1 MRKGIIT
8 GLATL
13 LVVALLSPLTQAYEL
28 EKLVVVGSRF
38 EERSVSDSPVPV
50 DVITEEEIV
59 ATGQTEVGRVI
70 QELIPSFNFS
80 SSTISDGTDALRPAT
95 LRGLGPDQVLVLV
108 NGKRR
113 HKSALIHV
121 NTSVGRGTAGVDM
134 NTIPISAIK
143 RIEVLRE
150 GASAQ
155 YGSDAISG
163 VINIILKD
171 GYDGKIT
178 ATAGQL
184 YEGDGETLVASLNK
198 GFSLGAESVVNVTL
212 EVRDRKSS
220 NRAGLMG
227 DIQYPNAM
235 CQDNIDNSPIGCL
248 SGAWE
253 YNDVNGNGRRDSE
266 EPYTRRAKSP
276 LTLTDSS
283 VNDPER
289 DIDRNAFRVGDADST
304 HVSFAL
310 NMRGPVDFMDGEV
323 YSFFDLSKREN
334 ESGGVYR
341 RANQLDR
348 NPAGS
353 DYPDGFL
360 PLINTS
366 VSDFAFSAGFEG
378 DLTDS
383 VRMDVSYVVGGNNF
397 SFEITDSHNASWVR
411 CHTGEAEQCLSGVD
425 YTGPIPLSAD
435 AGELKLLQH
444 TANLDFTAPFTFGNL
459 AWGGEYR
466 REEYEIVAGERYSY
480 EDYDGPGGRGSPGI
494 QVFPG
499 FKPGNE
505 LSESRDAFSA
515 YADAEFDVGEMLL
528 LSPAVRY
535 ENYSDFG
542 NTFNGKLSARA
553 GLSDSFALR
562 GSAST
567 GFRAPSMQQIYFN
580 NVSTQFNLNEQTGE
594 FDAFEVGTFRNDSAL
609 ARMIGIPELKEETSR
624 NFSAGFV
631 FSPVPA
637 LTITTDFYYILIDDR
652 IILSG
657 RISEGNEAIP
667 QSVRDSVGAQ
677 QGQFF
682 MNAADTS
689 TRGMDVVASY
699 DHSFADASTFKIV
712 FAGTVNETEITDVN
726 LPLGLPEEL
735 FTEQDRSIIEKWQPK
750 DRFSLS
756 GSYSRGFASLLVAV
770 HRYGEYTVVDGGK
783 SQTYGAKYLTDANLS
798 LDMGKVGTFKVGANN
813 LFNVKPDKNEIG
825 QSRGGTI
832 YDHDE
837 SLIVDSQGVF
847 TYSRR
852 SAPFGFNGGYY
863 YVAYEYSF

>member
-1 MRKGIIT
+1 MKKGIIA
-8 GLATL
+8 GLAAL
-13 LVVALLSPLTQAYEL
+13 LFVALLSPLAQAYEL
-28 EKLVVVGSRF
+28 EKLVVLGSRF

-134 NTIPISAIK
+134 NAIPLSAIK
-143 RIEVLRE
+143 RIEVLRD

-163 VINIILKD
+163 VINIVLKD

-178 ATAGQL
+178 ASAGQL
-184 YEGDGETLVASLNK
+184 YEGDGDTLVASLNK
-198 GFSLGAESVVNVTL
+198 GFSLGGESVVNATL
-212 EVRDRKSS
+212 EVRDRGSS
-220 NRAGLMG
+220 NRAGVMG
-227 DIQYPNAM
+227 DIQYPDSECLDADGSTAP
-235 CQDNIDNSPIGCL
+235 CGSL
-248 SGAWE
+248 SGP
-253 YNDVNGNGRRDSE
+253 R
-266 EPYTRRAKSP
+266 
-276 LTLTDSS
+276 TLSDSS

-289 DIDRNAFRVGDADST
+289 AFDRDKFRIGDADST
-304 HVSFAL
+304 HVSFVL
-310 NMRGPVDFMDGEV
+310 NMRAPVGFMDGEI
-323 YSFFDLSKREN
+323 YSFFDLSTREN
-334 ESGGVYR
+334 ESGGFYR
-341 RANQLDR
+341 RANALSQ
-348 NPAGS
+348 NPRGS

-360 PLINTS
+360 PLIKTRIN
-366 VSDFAFSAGFEG
+366 DYAFGAGFEG

-383 VRMDVSYVVGGNNF
+383 VKMDASYVVGVNTF
-397 SFEITDSHNASWVR
+397 SFEITNSHNATWVA
-411 CHTGEAEQCLSGVD
+411 CQSQPDSCIDIPEDYGGSIPSSAE
-425 YTGPIPLSAD
+425 
-435 AGELKLLQH
+435 AGELKLFQH
-444 TANLDFTAPFTFGNL
+444 TVNLDFTTPFTFGNL

-466 REEYEIVAGERYSY
+466 REKYEIEAGDQYSY
-480 EDYDGPGGRGSPGI
+480 ENYLGDNNMGTVPGI

-499 FKPGNE
+499 FRPGNE
-505 LSESRDAFSA
+505 VSEARDAFSA

-542 NTFNGKLSARA
+542 NTFNGKLSVRTQLA
-553 GLSDSFALR
+553 DSFALR

-580 NVSTQFNLNEQTGE
+580 NISTQFNANDEGVIVPSQ
-594 FDAFEVGTFRNDSAL
+594 VRTFRNDSEVAK
-609 ARMIGIPELKEETSR
+609 AIGIPELKEETSR

-631 FSPVPA
+631 FSPTPS
-637 LTITTDFYYILIDDR
+637 LNITTDFYYILIDDR
-652 IILSG
+652 IVLPNRINSSDPDLSQAVKDILA
-657 RISEGNEAIP
+657 EEL
-667 QSVRDSVGAQ
+667 VAQ
-677 QGQFF
+677 AQFF
-682 MNAADTS
+682 MNAADTT
-689 TRGMDVVASY
+689 TRGVDVVASY
-699 DHSFADASTFKIV
+699 DHSFADSSTFKIV
-712 FAGTVNETEITDVN
+712 FAGTVSETEITDAN
-726 LPLGLPEEL
+726 LPEL
-735 FTEQDRSIIEKWQPK
+735 IDEKFFDEQARSIIEEWQPK

-756 GSYSRGFASLLVAV
+756 GTYSRGPASLLVAV

-783 SQTYGAKYLTDANLS
+783 RQTYGAKYLTDANLS
-798 LDMGKVGTFKVGANN
+798 LDLGRIGTFKVGANN
-813 LFNVKPDKNEIG
+813 LFDVKPDKNEIG

-837 SLIVDSQGVF
+837 SLIVDSPGVF

>member
-1 MRKGIIT
+1 MKKGIIT
-8 GLATL
+8 GLTVL
-13 LVVALLSPLTQAYEL
+13 LFVALLSPLTQAFEL
-28 EKLVVVGSRF
+28 EKLVVLGSRF

-80 SSTISDGTDALRPAT
+80 SSSISDGTDALRPAT

-113 HKSALIHV
+113 HKSALVHV

-134 NTIPISAIK
+134 NTIPVSAIK
-143 RIEVLRE
+143 RIEVLRD
-150 GASAQ
+150 GSSAQ

-163 VINIILKD
+163 VINIVLKD

-178 ATAGQL
+178 ASAGQL
-184 YEGDGETLVASLNK
+184 YEGDGETLVASINK
-198 GFSLGAESVVNVTL
+198 GFSLGGESVVNATL
-212 EVRDRKSS
+212 EVRDRGKS
-220 NRAGLMG
+220 NRAGVMG
-227 DIQYPNAM
+227 DIQYPNSECLDENGNTAP
-235 CQDNIDNSPIGCL
+235 CGSL
-248 SGAWE
+248 SGP
-253 YNDVNGNGRRDSE
+253 R
-266 EPYTRRAKSP
+266 
-276 LTLTDSS
+276 TLSNNS

-289 DIDRNAFRVGDADST
+289 SFDRNRFRIGDADST
-304 HVSFAL
+304 HVSFVL
-310 NMRGPVDFMDGEV
+310 NMRAPVDLMDGEI
-323 YSFFDLSKREN
+323 YSFFDLSTREN
-334 ESGGVYR
+334 ESGGFYR
-341 RANQLDR
+341 RANALSQ

-360 PLINTS
+360 PLINTRIN
-366 VSDFAFSAGFEG
+366 DYAFGAGFEG

-383 VRMDVSYVVGGNNF
+383 VKMDASYVVGGNTF
-397 SFEITDSHNASWVR
+397 SFEITDSHNATWIVCQSEPGL
-411 CHTGEAEQCLSGVD
+411 CIGAPEDYSGS
-425 YTGPIPLSAD
+425 IPLSAE
-435 AGELKLLQH
+435 AGELKLFQH
-444 TANLDFTAPFTFGNL
+444 TVNLDFTTPLTFGNL

-466 REEYEIVAGERYSY
+466 REEYEIEAGEQYSY
-480 EDYDGPGGRGSPGI
+480 EDYLGDSNSSLGIVPGI

-499 FKPGNE
+499 FRPDNE
-505 LSESRDAFSA
+505 VSETRDAFSA

-528 LSPAVRY
+528 LSPAIRY

-553 GLSDSFALR
+553 ALFDSFALR

-580 NVSTQFNLNEQTGE
+580 NISTQFNANDEGVFVPSQ
-594 FDAFEVGTFRNDSAL
+594 VRTFRNDSQVAKD
-609 ARMIGIPELKEETSR
+609 IGIPELKEETSR

-631 FSPVPA
+631 FSPTPA

-652 IILSG
+652 IVLPNRIRSSDADLSQEVKDIL
-657 RISEGNEAIP
+657 
-667 QSVRDSVGAQ
+667 AQ
-677 QGQFF
+677 ERVSQAQFF
-682 MNAADTS
+682 MNAADT
-689 TRGMDVVASY
+689 TTKGVDIVASF
-699 DHSFADASTFKIV
+699 DHSFADSSALKIV
-712 FAGTVNETEITDVN
+712 FAGTVNETEVTDTN
-726 LPLGLPEEL
+726 LPELLDEKFFDEQARSMIEE
-735 FTEQDRSIIEKWQPK
+735 WQPK

-756 GSYSRGFASLLVAV
+756 GSYSKGFASLLVAV

-783 SQTYGAKYLTDANLS
+783 RQTYGAKYLTDANLS
-798 LDMGKVGTFKVGANN
+798 LDIGKFGTFKVGANN
-813 LFNVKPDKNEIG
+813 LFDVKPDKNEIG

-832 YDHDE
+832 YDYDG
-837 SLIVDSQGVF
+837 SPIVDSPGVF

>member
-1 MRKGIIT
+1 MRKGIIS

-13 LVVALLSPLTQAYEL
+13 LVAGLLSPLTNAFEL
-28 EKLVVVGSRF
+28 EKLVVLGSRF
-38 EERSVSDSPVPV
+38 EERSISDSPVPV

-70 QELIPSFNFS
+70 QELLPSFNFS

-134 NTIPISAIK
+134 NAIPLSAIK
-143 RIEVLRE
+143 RIEVLRD

-163 VINIILKD
+163 VINIVLKD
-171 GYDGKIT
+171 GYDGKVT
-178 ATAGQL
+178 ASVGGL
-184 YEGDGETLVASLNK
+184 YEGDGGTLTASVNK
-198 GFSLGAESVVNVTL
+198 GFSLGGESVVNATV
-212 EVRDRKSS
+212 EVRGRDRS
-220 NRAGLMG
+220 NRAGVMG
-227 DIQYPNAM
+227 DIQYPNSECLDENGNTAL
-235 CQDNIDNSPIGCL
+235 CGTL
-248 SGAWE
+248 SGP
-253 YNDVNGNGRRDSE
+253 R
-266 EPYTRRAKSP
+266 
-276 LTLTDSS
+276 TLSSSS

-289 DIDRNAFRVGDADST
+289 VFDRSRFRVGDADST
-304 HVSFAL
+304 HVSFVL
-310 NMRGPVDFMDGEV
+310 NMRGPVDFMDGEI
-323 YSFFDLSKREN
+323 YSFFDISSREN
-334 ESGGVYR
+334 ESGGFYR

-360 PLINTS
+360 PLINTRIN
-366 VSDFAFSAGFEG
+366 DYAFGIGFEG
-378 DLTDS
+378 DLTES
-383 VRMDVSYVVGGNNF
+383 ISMDASYVGGGNTF

-411 CHTGEAEQCLSGVD
+411 CHTGEAEQCLPDVD
-425 YTGPIPLSAD
+425 YTGSIPLSTD
-435 AGELKLLQH
+435 AGELKLFQH
-444 TANLDFTAPFTFGNL
+444 TTNLDFTAPFAFGNL

-466 REEYEIVAGERYSY
+466 REEYEIEAGERYSY

-499 FKPGNE
+499 FKPSNE
-505 LSESRDAFSA
+505 LSETRDAFSA
-515 YADAEFDVGEMLL
+515 YADAEFDVGSMLL
-528 LSPAVRY
+528 ISPAVRY

-542 NTFNGKLSARA
+542 NTVNGKLSARA
-553 GLSDSFALR
+553 ALADSFALR

-580 NVSTQFNLNEQTGE
+580 NVSTQFNQNPDTGE
-594 FDAFEVGTFRNDSAL
+594 FEAFEVGTFRNDSDL
-609 ARMIGIPELKEETSR
+609 AKMIGIPELKEETSM

-631 FSPVPA
+631 FNPVPA
-637 LTITTDFYYILIDDR
+637 LTITTDFYYVLIDDR

-657 RISEGNEAIP
+657 RISEGNGAIP

-682 MNAADTS
+682 MNAADTT
-689 TRGMDVVASY
+689 TRGVDVVASY
-699 DHSFADASTFKIV
+699 DHSFSDTSVLKIV

-735 FTEQDRSIIEKWQPK
+735 FTEQDRSIVEEWQPK

-756 GSYSRGFASLLVAV
+756 SSYSRGFATVLLAV
-770 HRYGEYTVVDGGK
+770 HRYGEYTVVDGGNR
-783 SQTYGAKYLTDANLS
+783 QTYGAKYITDANLG
-798 LDMGKVGTFKVGANN
+798 LKMGKFGTFKVGANN
-813 LFNVKPDKNEIG
+813 LFDVKPDKNEIG
-825 QSRGGTI
+825 QSRGGKI
-832 YDHDE
+832 YDHDG
-837 SLIVDSQGVF
+837 SVIVDSPGVF

-863 YVAYEYSF
+863 YLAYEYAF

>member
-1 MRKGIIT
+1 MKKGMVT
-8 GLATL
+8 GLAAL
-13 LVVALLSPLTQAYEL
+13 LVVALFYPLAQAYEL
-28 EKLVVVGSRF
+28 EKLVVLGSRF
-38 EERSVSDSPVPV
+38 QERSVSDSPVPV

-70 QELIPSFNFS
+70 QELVPSFNFS

-134 NTIPISAIK
+134 NAIPVSAIK
-143 RIEVLRE
+143 RIEVLRD
-150 GASAQ
+150 GSSAQ

-163 VINIILKD
+163 VINIVLKD

-178 ATAGQL
+178 AFAGQL

-198 GFSLGAESVVNVTL
+198 GFSLGGESVVNVTL

-227 DIQYPNAM
+227 DIQYRNSM

-248 SGAWE
+248 KSAWE
-253 YNDVNGNGRRDSE
+253 YEDMNGDGKRDAAT
-266 EPYTRRAKSP
+266 EPYTREAKSP
-276 LTLTDSS
+276 RTLTDDS

-289 DIDRNAFRVGDADST
+289 DIDRDVFRVGDAEST
-304 HVSFAL
+304 QVSFVA

-323 YSFFDLSKREN
+323 YSFFDLSVREN
-334 ESGGVYR
+334 EGGGFYRQNSNSG
-341 RANQLDR
+341 

-360 PLINTS
+360 PLINTR
-366 VSDFAFSAGFEG
+366 VSDYAFGAGFEG

-383 VRMDVSYVVGGNNF
+383 VKMDLSYVVGGNTF
-397 SFEITDSHNASWVR
+397 AFEINDSQNASWVACR
-411 CHTGEAEQCLSGVD
+411 EKENKSGCIEGVD
-425 YTGPIPLSAD
+425 YTGNAQTSAD
-435 AGELKLLQH
+435 AGELKLFQH
-444 TANLDFTAPFTFGNL
+444 TVNLDFTSPFTFGNL

-466 REEYEIVAGERYSY
+466 KEKYEIAAGEKYSY
-480 EDYDGPGGRGSPGI
+480 EDYDMPGGSSGGI

-499 FKPGNE
+499 FKPSNE
-505 LSESRDAFSA
+505 VSETRDAFSA

-553 GLSDSFALR
+553 QLADSLALR

-580 NVSTQFNLNEQTGE
+580 NTSTQLNQGVLRT
-594 FDAFEVGTFRNDSAL
+594 VGTYRNDSDL
-609 ARMIGIPELKEETSR
+609 AKVIGIPELKEETSR

-631 FSPVPA
+631 FNPIPA
-637 LTITTDFYYILIDDR
+637 LTLTTDFYYITIDDR
-652 IILSG
+652 VILSG
-657 RISEGNEAIP
+657 RIEDEEGIPDVVREAL
-667 QSVRDSVGAQ
+667 RADKA

-682 MNAADTS
+682 MNAADT
-689 TRGMDVVASY
+689 TTKGVDIVASL
-699 DHSFADASTFKIV
+699 DHSFADTSTLRLV
-712 FAGTVNETEITDVN
+712 LAGTVNETEITDVN
-726 LPLGLPEEL
+726 LPSGLPESL
-735 FTEQDRSIIEKWQPK
+735 FTNQDRSIVEEWQPK

-756 GSYSRGFASLLVAV
+756 GTYSRGPASLLVAI
-770 HRYGEYTVVDGGK
+770 HRYGEYTVTESNGDR
-783 SQTYGAKYLTDANLS
+783 QTFGSKYLTDANLS
-798 LDMGKVGTFKVGANN
+798 LDLGKVGMLKIGANN
-813 LFNVKPDKNEIG
+813 LFDVKPDKNKIG
-825 QSRGGTI
+825 QARGGTI
-832 YDHDE
+832 YDQDG
-837 SLIVDSQGVF
+837 SLIVDSPGVF

>member
-8 GLATL
+8 GLA
-13 LVVALLSPLTQAYEL
+13 ALLFMVLFYPLTQAFEL
-28 EKLVVVGSRF
+28 EKLVVLGSRF

-134 NTIPISAIK
+134 NTIPVSSIK
-143 RIEVLRE
+143 RIEVLRD

-163 VINIILKD
+163 VVNIVLKD

-178 ATAGQL
+178 ASAGQL

-198 GFSLGAESVVNVTL
+198 GFSLGGESVVNVTL

-227 DIQYPNAM
+227 DIQYRNSM
-235 CQDNIDNSPIGCL
+235 CQDNIDDSPIGCL
-248 SGAWE
+248 SDG
-253 YNDVNGNGRRDSE
+253 
-266 EPYTRRAKSP
+266 AKSP
-276 LTLTDSS
+276 LTLTDDS

-289 DIDRNAFRVGDADST
+289 DIDRGVFRVGDADST
-304 HVSFAL
+304 HVSFVA

-323 YSFFDLSKREN
+323 YSFFDLSVRDN
-334 ESGGVYR
+334 QGGGFYR
-341 RANQLDR
+341 QNRNGG

-353 DYPDGFL
+353 DFPDGFL
-360 PLINTS
+360 PLINTQ
-366 VSDFAFSAGFEG
+366 VNDYAFGAGFEG

-383 VRMDVSYVVGGNNF
+383 VKMDASYVVGGNTF
-397 SFEITDSHNASWVR
+397 AFEITDSQNASWVACR
-411 CHTGEAEQCLSGVD
+411 EKEDKSGCIEGVD
-425 YTGPIPLSAD
+425 YTGNAQTSAD
-435 AGELKLLQH
+435 AGELKLFQH
-444 TANLDFTAPFTFGNL
+444 TVNLDFTSPFTFGNF

-466 REEYEIVAGERYSY
+466 REEYEIAAGERYSY
-480 EDYDGPGGRGSPGI
+480 EDYDMPGGSPGGI

-499 FKPGNE
+499 FKPSNE
-505 LSESRDAFSA
+505 VSETRDAFSA

-553 GLSDSFALR
+553 QLADSLALR

-580 NVSTQFNLNEQTGE
+580 NTSTQFNQGVLRT
-594 FDAFEVGTFRNDSAL
+594 VGTYRNDSDL
-609 ARMIGIPELKEETSR
+609 AKAIGIPELKEETSR

-631 FSPVPA
+631 FNPIPA
-637 LTITTDFYYILIDDR
+637 LTLTTDFYYITIDDR
-652 IILSG
+652 VILSG
-657 RISEGNEAIP
+657 RIEDKEGIP
-667 QSVRDSVGAQ
+667 EVVRMALRANDA

-682 MNAADTS
+682 MNAADT
-689 TRGMDVVASY
+689 TTKGVDIVASL
-699 DHSFADASTFKIV
+699 DHSFADSSTLRLV
-712 FAGTVNETEITDVN
+712 LAGTVNETEITDVN
-726 LPLGLPEEL
+726 LPSDLPASL
-735 FTEQDRSIIEKWQPK
+735 FTDQDRSIVEEWQPK

-756 GSYSRGFASLLVAV
+756 GFYSKGFASLLVAV
-770 HRYGEYTVVDGGK
+770 HRYGEYTVLDDGER
-783 SQTYGAKYLTDANLS
+783 QTYGAKYLTDASLS
-798 LDMGKVGTFKVGANN
+798 LDLGKVGTFKIGANN
-813 LFNVKPDKNEIG
+813 LFDVKPDKNKIG
-825 QSRGGTI
+825 QGRGGTI
-832 YDHDE
+832 YDHDD
-837 SLIVDSQGVF
+837 SLIVASPGVF

-852 SAPFGFNGGYY
+852 SVPFGFNGGYY
-863 YVAYEYSF
+863 YLAYEYSF

>member
-1 MRKGIIT
+1 MKKGIIA

-13 LVVALLSPLTQAYEL
+13 LVAGLLSPLTHAFEL
-28 EKLVVVGSRF
+28 EKLVVLGSRF

-50 DVITEEEIV
+50 DVITEEEIL
-59 ATGQTEVGRVI
+59 ATGQTEVGRII

-113 HKSALIHV
+113 HKSALVHV

-134 NTIPISAIK
+134 NTIPVSAIK
-143 RIEVLRE
+143 RIEVLRD

-163 VINIILKD
+163 VINIVLKD

-184 YEGDGETLVASLNK
+184 YEGDGETIVASINK
-198 GFSLGAESVVNVTL
+198 GFSVGGESVVNATL
-212 EVRDRKSS
+212 EVRDRSRS
-220 NRAGLMG
+220 NRAGVMG
-227 DIQYPNAM
+227 DIQYPGSECLDENGNAAS
-235 CQDNIDNSPIGCL
+235 CGSL
-248 SGAWE
+248 SGP
-253 YNDVNGNGRRDSE
+253 RTLSDSN
-266 EPYTRRAKSP
+266 
-276 LTLTDSS
+276 

-289 DIDRNAFRVGDADST
+289 VFDRDRFRVGDADST
-304 HVSFAL
+304 HVSFVL

-323 YSFFDLSKREN
+323 YGFFDLSRREN
-334 ESGGVYR
+334 ESGGFYR
-341 RANQLDR
+341 RANALSQ
-348 NPAGS
+348 NPVGS

-366 VSDFAFSAGFEG
+366 ISDFGVGVGFEG

-383 VRMDVSYVVGGNNF
+383 VKMDASYVAGGNSF
-397 SFEITDSHNASWVR
+397 SFEITDSHNATWIVCQADPSL
-411 CHTGEAEQCLSGVD
+411 CIGTPDD
-425 YTGPIPLSAD
+425 YGGSIPSSAD
-435 AGELKLLQH
+435 AGELKLFQH
-444 TANLDFTAPFTFGNL
+444 TVNLDFTTPFTFGNL

-466 REEYEIVAGERYSY
+466 REEYEIAAGDPYSY
-480 EDYDGPGGRGSPGI
+480 ENYLGDNNMGTVPGI

-499 FKPGNE
+499 FRPDNE
-505 LSESRDAFSA
+505 VSETRDAFSA

-553 GLSDSFALR
+553 ALSDSFALR

-580 NVSTQFNLNEQTGE
+580 NISTQFNANDEGVFVPSQ
-594 FDAFEVGTFRNDSAL
+594 VRTFRNDSQVAKD
-609 ARMIGIPELKEETSR
+609 IGIPELKEETSR

-631 FSPVPA
+631 FSPIPA

-652 IILSG
+652 IVLPN
-657 RISEGNEAIP
+657 RISASDADLSQAVKDIFAQER
-667 QSVRDSVGAQ
+667 VR

-682 MNAADTS
+682 MNAADT
-689 TRGMDVVASY
+689 TTKGVDIVASF
-699 DHSFADASTFKIV
+699 DHSFADSSTLKVV
-712 FAGTVNETEITDVN
+712 FAGTVNETEVTDTN
-726 LPLGLPEEL
+726 LPELLDEKFFDEQARSMIEE
-735 FTEQDRSIIEKWQPK
+735 WQPK

-756 GSYSRGFASLLVAV
+756 GSYTKGFASLLVAV
-770 HRYGEYTVVDGGK
+770 HRYGEYTVVDGGR
-783 SQTYGAKYLTDANLS
+783 SQTYGAKYITDANLS
-798 LDMGKVGTFKVGANN
+798 LEMGKIGTVKVGANN
-813 LFNVKPDKNEIG
+813 LFDVKPDKNEIG

-832 YDHDE
+832 YDHDG
-837 SLIVDSQGVF
+837 SLIVDSPGVF

>member
-1 MRKGIIT
+1 MKKGIIT
-8 GLATL
+8 GLTVL
-13 LVVALLSPLTQAYEL
+13 LFAVLLSPLAQAFEL
-28 EKLVVVGSRF
+28 EKLVVLGSRF

-134 NTIPISAIK
+134 NTIPVSAIK
-143 RIEVLRE
+143 RIEVLRD

-163 VINIILKD
+163 VVNIVLKD

-178 ATAGQL
+178 ASAGQL
-184 YEGDGETLVASLNK
+184 YEGDGETLVASINK
-198 GFSLGAESVVNVTL
+198 GFSLGGESVVNVTL
-212 EVRDRKSS
+212 QVRDRKSS

-227 DIQYPNAM
+227 DIQYRNSM

-248 SGAWE
+248 SDG
-253 YNDVNGNGRRDSE
+253 
-266 EPYTRRAKSP
+266 AKSP
-276 LTLTDSS
+276 LTLTDDS

-289 DIDRNAFRVGDADST
+289 DIDRSVFRVGDADST
-304 HVSFAL
+304 HVSFVA

-323 YSFFDLSKREN
+323 YSFFDLSVREN
-334 ESGGVYR
+334 QGGGFYR
-341 RANQLDR
+341 QNRNGG

-353 DYPDGFL
+353 DFPDGFL
-360 PLINTS
+360 PLINTQ
-366 VSDFAFSAGFEG
+366 VNDYAFGAGFEG

-383 VRMDVSYVVGGNNF
+383 VKMDASYVVGGNTF
-397 SFEITDSHNASWVR
+397 AFEITNSQNASWVACR
-411 CHTGEAEQCLSGVD
+411 EKEDKSGCIEGVD
-425 YTGPIPLSAD
+425 YTGNAQTSAE
-435 AGELKLLQH
+435 AGELKLFQH
-444 TANLDFTAPFTFGNL
+444 TVNLDFTTPFTFGNL

-466 REEYEIVAGERYSY
+466 REEYEIEAGEIYSY
-480 EDYDGPGGRGSPGI
+480 EDYDMPGGSPGGI

-499 FKPGNE
+499 FKPSNE
-505 LSESRDAFSA
+505 VSETRDAFSA
-515 YADAEFDVGEMLL
+515 YADAEFDVGEILL

-553 GLSDSFALR
+553 ALADSFALR

-580 NVSTQFNLNEQTGE
+580 NTSTQFNQGVLRT
-594 FDAFEVGTFRNDSAL
+594 VGTYRNDSAL
-609 ARMIGIPELKEETSR
+609 AKAIGVPELKEETSR

-631 FSPVPA
+631 FNPIPA
-637 LTITTDFYYILIDDR
+637 FTLTTDFYYITIDDR
-652 IILSG
+652 VILSG
-657 RISEGNEAIP
+657 RIEDEEGIPDIIREAL
-667 QSVRDSVGAQ
+667 RANDA

-682 MNAADTS
+682 MNAADT
-689 TRGMDVVASY
+689 TTKGVDIVASF
-699 DHSFADASTFKIV
+699 DHSFADSSTLRLV
-712 FAGTVNETEITDVN
+712 LAGTVNETEITDVN
-726 LPLGLPEEL
+726 LPSDLPASL
-735 FTEQDRSIIEKWQPK
+735 FTEQDRSIVEEWQPK

-756 GSYSRGFASLLVAV
+756 GSYSKGFASLLVAV
-770 HRYGEYTVVDGGK
+770 HRYGEYTVLDDGER
-783 SQTYGAKYLTDANLS
+783 QTYGAKYLTDASVS
-798 LDMGKVGTFKVGANN
+798 LDIGKLGTVIIGANN
-813 LFNVKPDKNEIG
+813 LFDVKPDKNKIG
-825 QSRGGTI
+825 QGRGGTI
-832 YDHDE
+832 YDHDG
-837 SLIVDSQGVF
+837 SLVVDSPGVF

-863 YVAYEYSF
+863 YLAYEYSF

>member
-1 MRKGIIT
+1 MKKGIIT
-8 GLATL
+8 GLTVL
-13 LVVALLSPLTQAYEL
+13 LFAALLSPLAQAFEL
-28 EKLVVVGSRF
+28 EKLVVLGSRF

-50 DVITEEEIV
+50 DVITEEEIA

-134 NTIPISAIK
+134 NTIPVSAIK
-143 RIEVLRE
+143 RIEVLRD

-163 VINIILKD
+163 VVNIVLKD

-178 ATAGQL
+178 ASAGQL

-198 GFSLGAESVVNVTL
+198 GFSLGGESVVNVTL

-227 DIQYPNAM
+227 DIQYRNSM
-235 CQDNIDNSPIGCL
+235 CQDNIDSSPTGCL
-248 SGAWE
+248 SDG
-253 YNDVNGNGRRDSE
+253 
-266 EPYTRRAKSP
+266 AKSP
-276 LTLTDSS
+276 LTLTDDS

-289 DIDRNAFRVGDADST
+289 DIDRGVFRVGDADST
-304 HVSFAL
+304 HVSFVA
-310 NMRGPVDFMDGEV
+310 NMIGPVDFMDGEI
-323 YSFFDLSKREN
+323 YSFFDLSVRDN
-334 ESGGVYR
+334 QGGGFYR
-341 RANQLDR
+341 QNRNGG

-353 DYPDGFL
+353 DFPDGFL
-360 PLINTS
+360 PLINTQ
-366 VSDFAFSAGFEG
+366 VNDYAFGAGFEG

-383 VRMDVSYVVGGNNF
+383 VKMDASYVVGGNTF
-397 SFEITDSHNASWVR
+397 AFEITNSQNASWVACR
-411 CHTGEAEQCLSGVD
+411 EKEDKSGCIEGVD
-425 YTGPIPLSAD
+425 YTGDAQTSAD
-435 AGELKLLQH
+435 AGELKLFQH
-444 TANLDFTAPFTFGNL
+444 TVNLDFTSPFTFGNL

-466 REEYEIVAGERYSY
+466 REEYEIAAGERYSY
-480 EDYDGPGGRGSPGI
+480 EDYDMPGGSPGGI

-499 FKPGNE
+499 FKPSNE
-505 LSESRDAFSA
+505 VSETRDAFSA

-553 GLSDSFALR
+553 ALSDSFALR

-580 NVSTQFNLNEQTGE
+580 NTSTQFNQGVLRT
-594 FDAFEVGTFRNDSAL
+594 VGTYRNDSDL
-609 ARMIGIPELKEETSR
+609 AKAIGVPELKEETSR

-631 FSPVPA
+631 FNPIPA
-637 LTITTDFYYILIDDR
+637 LTLTTDFYYITIDDR
-652 IILSG
+652 VILSG
-657 RISEGNEAIP
+657 RIEDEEGIP
-667 QSVRDSVGAQ
+667 DVIRQTLRANDA

-682 MNAADTS
+682 MNAADT
-689 TRGMDVVASY
+689 TTKGVDIVASL
-699 DHSFADASTFKIV
+699 DHSFADSSTLRLV
-712 FAGTVNETEITDVN
+712 LAGTVNETEITDVN
-726 LPLGLPEEL
+726 LPSDLPASL
-735 FTEQDRSIIEKWQPK
+735 FTDQDRSIVEEWQPK

-756 GSYSRGFASLLVAV
+756 STYSRGPASILVAV

-783 SQTYGAKYLTDANLS
+783 RQTYGAKYLTDASLS
-798 LDMGKVGTFKVGANN
+798 LDIGKLGTFIIGANN
-813 LFNVKPDKNEIG
+813 LFDVKPDKNKIG
-825 QSRGGTI
+825 QGRGGTI
-832 YDHDE
+832 YDHDG
-837 SLIVDSQGVF
+837 SLVVDSPGVF

-863 YVAYEYSF
+863 YLAYEYSF

>member
-8 GLATL
+8 GLTTL

-28 EKLVVVGSRF
+28 EKLVVIGSRF
-38 EERSVSDSPVPV
+38 QERSVSDSPVPV

-134 NTIPISAIK
+134 NTIPVSAIK
-143 RIEVLRE
+143 RIEVLRD

-163 VINIILKD
+163 VVNIVLKD

-178 ATAGQL
+178 ASAGQL
-184 YEGDGETLVASLNK
+184 YEGDGETLVASINK
-198 GFSLGAESVVNVTL
+198 GFSLGGESVVNVTL
-212 EVRDRKSS
+212 EVRDRQSS

-227 DIQYPNAM
+227 DIQYR
-235 CQDNIDNSPIGCL
+235 NSECL
-248 SGAWE
+248 DE
-253 YNDVNGNGRRDSE
+253 NGNTALCVDLGGPR
-266 EPYTRRAKSP
+266 
-276 LTLTDSS
+276 TLSNS
-283 VNDPER
+283 NVNDPER
-289 DIDRNAFRVGDADST
+289 DIDRDVFRVGDADST
-304 HVSFAL
+304 HVSFVA

-323 YSFFDLSKREN
+323 YSFFDLSVREN
-334 ESGGVYR
+334 QGGGFYR
-341 RANQLDR
+341 QNRNGG

-353 DYPDGFL
+353 DFPDGFL
-360 PLINTS
+360 PLINTR
-366 VSDFAFSAGFEG
+366 VNDYAFGAGFEG

-383 VRMDVSYVVGGNNF
+383 VKMDASYVVGGNTF
-397 SFEITDSHNASWVR
+397 AFEITNSQNASWVACR
-411 CHTGEAEQCLSGVD
+411 EKADKSGCIEGVD
-425 YTGPIPLSAD
+425 YTGNAQTSAE
-435 AGELKLLQH
+435 AGELKLFQH
-444 TANLDFTAPFTFGNL
+444 TVNLDFTSPFTFGNL

-466 REEYEIVAGERYSY
+466 REEYEIAAGERYSY
-480 EDYDGPGGRGSPGI
+480 EDYDMPGGSPGGI

-499 FKPGNE
+499 FKPSNE
-505 LSESRDAFSA
+505 VSETRDAFSA

-553 GLSDSFALR
+553 RLADSFALR

-580 NVSTQFNLNEQTGE
+580 NTSTQFNQGVLRT
-594 FDAFEVGTFRNDSAL
+594 VGTYRNDSDL
-609 ARMIGIPELKEETSR
+609 AKAIGVPELKEETSR

-631 FSPVPA
+631 FNPIPA
-637 LTITTDFYYILIDDR
+637 LTLTTDFYYITIDDR
-652 IILSG
+652 VILSG
-657 RISEGNEAIP
+657 RIEDEEGIPNVIREAL
-667 QSVRDSVGAQ
+667 RANDA

-682 MNAADTS
+682 MNAADT
-689 TRGMDVVASY
+689 TTKGVDIVASL
-699 DHSFADASTFKIV
+699 DHSFADSSTLRLV
-712 FAGTVNETEITDVN
+712 LAGTVNETEITDVN
-726 LPLGLPEEL
+726 LPSDLPASL
-735 FTEQDRSIIEKWQPK
+735 FTEQDRSIVEEWQPK

-756 GSYSRGFASLLVAV
+756 GTYSRGPASILVAV
-770 HRYGEYTVVDGGK
+770 HRYGEYTVLDDGER
-783 SQTYGAKYLTDANLS
+783 QTYGAKYLTDASLS
-798 LDMGKVGTFKVGANN
+798 LDVGKLGTFIIGANN
-813 LFNVKPDKNEIG
+813 LFDVKPDKNKIG
-825 QSRGGTI
+825 QGRGGTI
-832 YDHDE
+832 YDHDG
-837 SLIVDSQGVF
+837 SLIVDSPGVF

>member
-1 MRKGIIT
+1 MRKGIIA

-13 LVVALLSPLTQAYEL
+13 LVAGLLSPLTNAFEL
-28 EKLVVVGSRF
+28 EKLVVLGSRF

-59 ATGQTEVGRVI
+59 ATGQTEVGRII

-134 NTIPISAIK
+134 NAIPVSAIK
-143 RIEVLRE
+143 RIEVLRD

-163 VINIILKD
+163 VINIVLKD

-184 YEGDGETLVASLNK
+184 YEGDGETLVASINK
-198 GFSLGAESVVNVTL
+198 GFSLGGESVVNVTL

-220 NRAGLMG
+220 NRAGVMG
-227 DIQYPNAM
+227 DIHYPNTET
-235 CQDNIDNSPIGCL
+235 IP
-248 SGAWE
+248 
-253 YNDVNGNGRRDSE
+253 
-266 EPYTRRAKSP
+266 
-276 LTLTDSS
+276 DSS
-283 VNDPER
+283 VCAEKSNCNQLAAPSDTNDNQKELDLDR
-289 DIDRNAFRVGDADST
+289 DGFRVGDADST
-304 HVSFAL
+304 HVSFVT
-310 NMRGPVDFMDGEV
+310 NMRGPVDFMNGEI
-323 YSFFDLSKREN
+323 YSFFDLSIRDN
-334 ESGGVYR
+334 ESGGFYR

-360 PLINTS
+360 PLIKTRIN
-366 VSDFAFSAGFEG
+366 DYAFGAGFEA

-383 VRMDVSYVVGGNNF
+383 VEMDLSYVVGGNTFTFDINN
-397 SFEITDSHNASWVR
+397 SHNASWVR
-411 CHTGEAEQCLSGVD
+411 CHTGEAANCPEGDYSGE
-425 YTGPIPLSAD
+425 IPSSAE
-435 AGELKLLQH
+435 AGELKLFQH
-444 TANLDFTAPFTFGNL
+444 TVNLDFTSPFSFGNF

-466 REEYEIVAGERYSY
+466 REQYEIVAGEAYSY
-480 EDYDGPGGRGSPGI
+480 LDYDGPSGNGSGGI

-499 FKPGNE
+499 FKPSNE
-505 LSESRDAFSA
+505 LSETRDAIGA
-515 YADAEFDVGEMLL
+515 YAETEFDLGDMLL

-553 GLSDSFALR
+553 ALSDSFALR

-580 NVSTQFNLNEQTGE
+580 NVSTQFNRNETTGE

-609 ARMIGIPELKEETSR
+609 AKTIGVPELEEETSR

-631 FSPVPA
+631 FNPLPA
-637 LTITTDFYYILIDDR
+637 LTVTTDFYHITIDDR

-657 RISEGNEAIP
+657 RINKDNAP
-667 QSVRDSVGAQ
+667 ASVLESIGAQ

-682 MNAADTS
+682 MNAADTT
-689 TRGMDVVASY
+689 TRGVDIVASL
-699 DHSFADASTFKIV
+699 DHSFADSSTLNLV

-726 LPLGLPEEL
+726 LPADLPESL
-735 FTEQDRSIIEKWQPK
+735 FTEQDRSIVEEWQPK

-756 GSYSRGFASLLVAV
+756 GRYSRGPASLLVAV
-770 HRYGEYTVVDGGK
+770 HRYGEYTVVDGGN
-783 SQTYGAKYLTDANLS
+783 SQTYGAKYLTDASLS
-798 LDMGKVGTFKVGANN
+798 VDVGKVGTFKIGANN
-813 LFNVKPDKNEIG
+813 LFDVKPDKNEIG

-832 YDHDE
+832 YDHE
-837 SLIVDSQGVF
+837 GNLIVDSPGVF

-863 YVAYEYSF
+863 YVAYEYAF

>member
-1 MRKGIIT
+1 MEGFMKKGTIA
-8 GLATL
+8 GFSVL
-13 LVVALLSPLTQAYEL
+13 LMAALLSPLTYAFEL
-28 EKLVVVGSRF
+28 EKLVVLGSRF
-38 EERSVSDSPVPV
+38 QERSVSDSPVPV

-70 QELIPSFNFS
+70 QELVPSFNFS

-134 NTIPISAIK
+134 NAIPVSAIK
-143 RIEVLRE
+143 RIEVLRD
-150 GASAQ
+150 GSSAQ

-171 GYDGKIT
+171 GYDGKVT
-178 ATAGQL
+178 ATVGQL
-184 YEGDGETLVASLNK
+184 YEGDGETIVASINK
-198 GFSLGAESVVNVTL
+198 GFSLGGESVVNATL
-212 EVRDRKSS
+212 EVRDRSKS
-220 NRAGLMG
+220 NRAGVMG
-227 DIQYPNAM
+227 DIQYPGSECLDGDGNVAP
-235 CQDNIDNSPIGCL
+235 CGSL
-248 SGAWE
+248 SGP
-253 YNDVNGNGRRDSE
+253 RRLS
-266 EPYTRRAKSP
+266 A
-276 LTLTDSS
+276 SS

-289 DIDRNAFRVGDADST
+289 TFDRDRFRVGDADST
-304 HVSFAL
+304 HLSFVL
-310 NMRGPVDFMDGEV
+310 NMKAPVDVLGGEI
-323 YSFFDLSKREN
+323 YSFFDISTREN
-334 ESGGVYR
+334 ESGGFYR

-360 PLINTS
+360 PLIKTRIN
-366 VSDFAFSAGFEG
+366 DYAFGAGFEG
-378 DLTDS
+378 DLTEKIK
-383 VRMDVSYVVGGNNF
+383 MDLSYVVGGNTF
-397 SFEITDSHNASWVR
+397 AFDITDSHNASWVR
-411 CHTGEAEQCLSGVD
+411 CHTGEADMCLGDVD
-425 YTGPIPLSAD
+425 YGGSIPLSAD
-435 AGELKLLQH
+435 AGELKLSQH
-444 TANLDFTAPFTFGNL
+444 TVNLDFTSPFDSVNL

-466 REEYEIVAGERYSY
+466 REKYSIVAGEMYSY
-480 EDYDGPGGRGSPGI
+480 ADYDGPEGRGSPGI

-499 FKPGNE
+499 FKPSNE
-505 LSESRDAFSA
+505 VTETRDAFSA
-515 YADAEFDVGEMLL
+515 YADAEFDLGEMLL

-553 GLSDSFALR
+553 QLAESVALR

-580 NVSTQFNLNEQTGE
+580 NVSTQFNLNAATGE
-594 FDAFEVGTFRNDSAL
+594 FEAFEVGTFRNDGELASA
-609 ARMIGIPELKEETSR
+609 IGIPELKEETSR

-631 FSPVPA
+631 FNPTSA

-657 RISEGNEAIP
+657 RISEGNESIP
-667 QSVRDSVGAQ
+667 QSIRDSIGAD

-682 MNAADTS
+682 MNAADT
-689 TRGMDVVASY
+689 TTKGVDVVASY
-699 DHSFADASTFKIV
+699 DHSFADSSTLKLV
-712 FAGTVNETEITDVN
+712 FAGTVNETKITDVN
-726 LPLGLPEEL
+726 LPVGLPESL
-735 FTEQDRSIIEKWQPK
+735 FTEQDRSIVEEWQPK

-756 GSYSRGFASLLVAV
+756 GTYSRGLASLLIAV
-770 HRYGEYTVVDGGK
+770 HRYGEYTVVDGGQE
-783 SQTYGAKYLTDANLS
+783 QTFSAKYLTDASLS
-798 LDMGKVGTFKVGANN
+798 LRLGKVGTLKVGANN
-813 LFNVKPDKNEIG
+813 LFDVKPDKNMIG

-832 YDHDE
+832 YDHDG
-837 SLIVDSQGVF
+837 SLIVDSPGVF

-863 YVAYEYSF
+863 YLAYEYSF

>member
-1 MRKGIIT
+1 MKKGIIA

-13 LVVALLSPLTQAYEL
+13 LVAGLLSPLTNAFEL
-28 EKLVVVGSRF
+28 EKLVVLGSRF

-59 ATGQTEVGRVI
+59 ATGQTEVGRII

-134 NTIPISAIK
+134 NTIPVSAIK
-143 RIEVLRE
+143 RIEVLRD

-184 YEGDGETLVASLNK
+184 YEGDGETLVASINK
-198 GFSLGAESVVNVTL
+198 GFSLGGESVVNVTL

-227 DIQYPNAM
+227 DIQYRNSM
-235 CQDNIDNSPIGCL
+235 CEST
-248 SGAWE
+248 
-253 YNDVNGNGRRDSE
+253 NGSVACTSDEAN
-266 EPYTRRAKSP
+266 KP
-276 LTLTDSS
+276 LTLTDDP

-289 DIDRNAFRVGDADST
+289 NIARDVFRVGDADST
-304 HVSFAL
+304 HVSFVT

-323 YSFFDLSKREN
+323 YSFFDLSIRDN
-334 ESGGVYR
+334 QSGGFYR
-341 RANQLDR
+341 QNRNGG

-360 PLINTS
+360 PLINTRIN
-366 VSDFAFSAGFEG
+366 DYAFGAGFEG
-378 DLTDS
+378 ELTDN
-383 VRMDVSYVVGGNNF
+383 VNMDLSYVVGGNTF
-397 SFEITDSHNASWVR
+397 AFEITDSQNASWVACR
-411 CHTGEAEQCLSGVD
+411 EAEGVGCVDEEGVD
-425 YTGPIPLSAD
+425 YEGNAQTSAD
-435 AGELKLLQH
+435 AGELKLFQH
-444 TANLDFTAPFTFGNL
+444 TVNLDFTSPLSFGSF

-466 REEYEIVAGERYSY
+466 REKYQIVAGETYSW
-480 EDYDGPGGRGSPGI
+480 EDYDMPGGSPGGI

-499 FKPGNE
+499 FKPSNE
-505 LSESRDAFSA
+505 VSETRDAISA
-515 YADAEFDVGEMLL
+515 YAETELDLGEMLL

-542 NTFNGKLSARA
+542 NTVNGKLSARA
-553 GLSDSFALR
+553 KLAEAFSLR

-580 NVSTQFNLNEQTGE
+580 NTSTQLNEGVLRT
-594 FDAFEVGTFRNDSAL
+594 VGTYRNDSDL
-609 ARMIGIPELKEETSR
+609 AKAIGVPELKEETSR

-631 FSPVPA
+631 FNPLPS
-637 LTITTDFYYILIDDR
+637 LTITTDFYHITIDDR
-652 IILSG
+652 VILSG
-657 RISEGNEAIP
+657 RIEDEEGIPGVIREAL
-667 QSVRDSVGAQ
+667 RANDA

-682 MNAADTS
+682 MNAADT
-689 TRGMDVVASY
+689 TTKGVDIVASL
-699 DHSFADASTFKIV
+699 DHSFADSSALRLV
-712 FAGTVNETEITDVN
+712 LAGTINETEITDIN
-726 LPLGLPEEL
+726 LPAGLPESL
-735 FTEQDRSIIEKWQPK
+735 FTDQDRSIVEEWQPK

-756 GSYSRGFASLLVAV
+756 GTYSRGPASLLLAV
-770 HRYGEYTVVDGGK
+770 HRYGEYTVTEASQVT
-783 SQTYGAKYLTDANLS
+783 QTYGAKYLTDASLS
-798 LDMGKVGTFKVGANN
+798 VDVGKIGTFKIGANN
-813 LFNVKPDKNEIG
+813 LFDVKPDKNNIG
-825 QSRGGTI
+825 QARGGTI
-832 YDHDE
+832 LDHDG
-837 SLIVDSQGVF
+837 STIVDSPGVF

-852 SAPFGFNGGYY
+852 SAPFGINGGYY
-863 YVAYEYSF
+863 YLAYEYAF

>member
-1 MRKGIIT
+1 MMKKGMVA
-8 GLATL
+8 GLAAL
-13 LVVALLSPLTQAYEL
+13 LVVALFYPLAQAYEL
-28 EKLVVVGSRF
+28 EKLVVLGSRF

-59 ATGQTEVGRVI
+59 ATGQTEVGRII
-70 QELIPSFNFS
+70 QELVPSFNFS

-134 NTIPISAIK
+134 NTIPVSAIK
-143 RIEVLRE
+143 RIEVLRD

-163 VINIILKD
+163 VINIVLKD

-178 ATAGQL
+178 ASAGQL
-184 YEGDGETLVASLNK
+184 SEGDGETLVASINK
-198 GFSLGAESVVNVTL
+198 GFSLGGESVVNATL
-212 EVRDRKSS
+212 EVRDRGRS
-220 NRAGLMG
+220 NRAGATART
-227 DIQYPNAM
+227 QYP
-235 CQDNIDNSPIGCL
+235 
-248 SGAWE
+248 
-253 YNDVNGNGRRDSE
+253 DSE
-266 EPYTRRAKSP
+266 CVNEDGSTALCSLDGTR
-276 LTLTDSS
+276 TLSNNS

-289 DIDRNAFRVGDADST
+289 AFDRNSFRIGDADST
-304 HVSFAL
+304 HVSFVL
-310 NMRGPVDFMDGEV
+310 NMRGPVDFMDGEI
-323 YSFFDLSKREN
+323 YSFFDLSTREN
-334 ESGGVYR
+334 ESGGFYR
-341 RANQLDR
+341 RANEPKK

-360 PLINTS
+360 PLINTRIN
-366 VSDFAFSAGFEG
+366 DYAFGAGFEG

-383 VRMDVSYVVGGNNF
+383 VKMDASYVVGGNTF
-397 SFEITDSHNASWVR
+397 SFEITDSHNASWIR
-411 CHTGEAEQCLSGVD
+411 CHTGEAEQCLSDVD
-425 YTGPIPLSAD
+425 YTGSIPLSAD
-435 AGELKLLQH
+435 AGELKLFQH
-444 TANLDFTAPFTFGNL
+444 TVNLDFTSPFTFGNL

-466 REEYEIVAGERYSY
+466 REKYEIVAGERYSY
-480 EDYDGPGGRGSPGI
+480 EDYDGPKGAGIGGI
-494 QVFPG
+494 QVFTG
-499 FKPGNE
+499 FKPANE
-505 LSESRDAFSA
+505 LSETRDAFSA

-553 GLSDSFALR
+553 ALSDSFSLR

-580 NVSTQFNLNEQTGE
+580 NISTQFNPNDQGVLVASQT
-594 FDAFEVGTFRNDSAL
+594 GTFRNDGDVAEAL
-609 ARMIGIPELKEETSR
+609 RVPELKEETSR

-631 FSPVPA
+631 FNPVPA

-652 IILSG
+652 VILSG
-657 RISEGNEAIP
+657 RIGDDKVAAVKQSIKNKLVLAGAEEA
-667 QSVRDSVGAQ
+667 
-677 QGQFF
+677 QFF
-682 MNAADTS
+682 MNAADT
-689 TRGMDVVASY
+689 TTKGVDIVASF
-699 DHSFADASTFKIV
+699 DHSFADSSTLKIV
-712 FAGTVNETEITDVN
+712 FAGTINETEITDVN

-735 FTEQDRSIIEKWQPK
+735 FTEQDRSIVEEWQPK

-756 GSYSRGFASLLVAV
+756 GSYSKGFASLLLAV

-783 SQTYGAKYLTDANLS
+783 QTYGAKYLTDANLS
-798 LDMGKVGTFKVGANN
+798 LDLGKVGTFKVGANN
-813 LFNVKPDKNEIG
+813 LFDVKPDKNDL
-825 QSRGGTI
+825 QSRSGKI
-832 YDHDE
+832 YDHDG
-837 SLIVDSQGVF
+837 SPIVDTPGIF

-863 YVAYEYSF
+863 YVSYEYSF

>member
-8 GLATL
+8 GLTTL

-28 EKLVVVGSRF
+28 EKLVVIGSRF
-38 EERSVSDSPVPV
+38 QERSVSDSPVPV

-134 NTIPISAIK
+134 NTIPVSAIK
-143 RIEVLRE
+143 RIEVLRD

-163 VINIILKD
+163 VVNIVLKD

-178 ATAGQL
+178 ASAGQL
-184 YEGDGETLVASLNK
+184 YEGDGETLVASINK
-198 GFSLGAESVVNVTL
+198 GFSIGGESVVNVTL
-212 EVRDRKSS
+212 EVRDRQSS

-227 DIQYPNAM
+227 DIQYR
-235 CQDNIDNSPIGCL
+235 NSECL
-248 SGAWE
+248 DE
-253 YNDVNGNGRRDSE
+253 NGNTALCLDLGGPR
-266 EPYTRRAKSP
+266 
-276 LTLTDSS
+276 TLSNS
-283 VNDPER
+283 NVNDPER
-289 DIDRNAFRVGDADST
+289 DIDRDVFRVGDADST
-304 HVSFAL
+304 HVSFVA
-310 NMRGPVDFMDGEV
+310 NMRGPVDFMDGEI
-323 YSFFDLSKREN
+323 YSFFDLSVREN
-334 ESGGVYR
+334 QGGGFYR
-341 RANQLDR
+341 QNRNGG

-353 DYPDGFL
+353 DFPDGFL
-360 PLINTS
+360 PLINTR
-366 VSDFAFSAGFEG
+366 VNDYAFGAGFEG

-383 VRMDVSYVVGGNNF
+383 VKMDASYVVGGNTF
-397 SFEITDSHNASWVR
+397 AFEITNSQNASWVACR
-411 CHTGEAEQCLSGVD
+411 EKADKSGCIEGVD
-425 YTGPIPLSAD
+425 YTGNAQTSAE
-435 AGELKLLQH
+435 AGELKLFQH
-444 TANLDFTAPFTFGNL
+444 TVNLDFTSPFTFGNL

-466 REEYEIVAGERYSY
+466 REEYEIAAGERYSY
-480 EDYDGPGGRGSPGI
+480 EDYDMPGGSPGGI

-499 FKPGNE
+499 FKPSNE
-505 LSESRDAFSA
+505 VSETRDAFSA

-553 GLSDSFALR
+553 RLADSFALR

-580 NVSTQFNLNEQTGE
+580 NTSTQFNQGVLRT
-594 FDAFEVGTFRNDSAL
+594 VGTYRNDSDL
-609 ARMIGIPELKEETSR
+609 AKAIGVPELKEETSR

-631 FSPVPA
+631 FNPIPA
-637 LTITTDFYYILIDDR
+637 LTLTTDFYYITIDDR
-652 IILSG
+652 VILSG
-657 RISEGNEAIP
+657 RIEDEEGIPNVIREAL
-667 QSVRDSVGAQ
+667 RANDA

-682 MNAADTS
+682 MNAADT
-689 TRGMDVVASY
+689 TTKGVDIVASL
-699 DHSFADASTFKIV
+699 DHSFADSSTLRLV
-712 FAGTVNETEITDVN
+712 LAGTINETEITDVN
-726 LPLGLPEEL
+726 LPSDLPASL
-735 FTEQDRSIIEKWQPK
+735 FTEQDRSIVEEWQPK

-756 GSYSRGFASLLVAV
+756 GTYSRGPASLLVAV
-770 HRYGEYTVVDGGK
+770 HRYGEYTVLDDGER
-783 SQTYGAKYLTDANLS
+783 QTYGAKYLTDASLS
-798 LDMGKVGTFKVGANN
+798 LDVGKLGTFIIGANN
-813 LFNVKPDKNEIG
+813 LFDVKPDKNKIG
-825 QSRGGTI
+825 QGRGGTI
-832 YDHDE
+832 YDHDG
-837 SLIVDSQGVF
+837 SLVVDSPGVF

-863 YVAYEYSF
+863 YLAYEYSF

>member
-1 MRKGIIT
+1 MKKRIIA

-13 LVVALLSPLTQAYEL
+13 LVAGLLSPLTNAFEL
-28 EKLVVVGSRF
+28 EKLVVLGSRF

-59 ATGQTEVGRVI
+59 ATGQTEVGRII

-134 NTIPISAIK
+134 NTIPVSAIK
-143 RIEVLRE
+143 RIEVLRD

-184 YEGDGETLVASLNK
+184 YEGDGETLVASINK
-198 GFSLGAESVVNVTL
+198 GFSLGGESVVNVTL

-227 DIQYPNAM
+227 DIQYRNSM
-235 CQDNIDNSPIGCL
+235 CEST
-248 SGAWE
+248 
-253 YNDVNGNGRRDSE
+253 NGPVACTSDEAN
-266 EPYTRRAKSP
+266 KP
-276 LTLTDSS
+276 LTLTDDP

-289 DIDRNAFRVGDADST
+289 NIARDVFRVGDADST
-304 HVSFAL
+304 HVSFVT

-323 YSFFDLSKREN
+323 YSFFDLSIRDN
-334 ESGGVYR
+334 QSGGFYR
-341 RANQLDR
+341 QNRNGG

-360 PLINTS
+360 PLINTR
-366 VSDFAFSAGFEG
+366 VNDYAFGAGFEG
-378 DLTDS
+378 ELTDN
-383 VRMDVSYVVGGNNF
+383 VNMDLSYVVGGNTF
-397 SFEITDSHNASWVR
+397 AFEITDSQNASWVACR
-411 CHTGEAEQCLSGVD
+411 EAEGVGCVDEEGVD
-425 YTGPIPLSAD
+425 YEGNAQTSAD
-435 AGELKLLQH
+435 AGELKLFQH
-444 TANLDFTAPFTFGNL
+444 TVNLDFTSPLSFGSF

-466 REEYEIVAGERYSY
+466 REKYQIVAGETYSW
-480 EDYDGPGGRGSPGI
+480 EDYDMPGGSPGGI

-499 FKPGNE
+499 FKPSNE
-505 LSESRDAFSA
+505 VSETRDAISA
-515 YADAEFDVGEMLL
+515 YAETELDLGEMLL

-542 NTFNGKLSARA
+542 NTVNGKLSARA
-553 GLSDSFALR
+553 KLAEAFSLR

-580 NVSTQFNLNEQTGE
+580 NTSTQLNNGVLRT
-594 FDAFEVGTFRNDSAL
+594 VGTYRNDSDL
-609 ARMIGIPELKEETSR
+609 AKAIGVPELKEETSR

-631 FSPVPA
+631 FNPLPS
-637 LTITTDFYYILIDDR
+637 LTITTDFYHITIDDR
-652 IILSG
+652 VILSG
-657 RISEGNEAIP
+657 RIEDEEGIPGVIREAL
-667 QSVRDSVGAQ
+667 RANDA

-682 MNAADTS
+682 MNAADT
-689 TRGMDVVASY
+689 TTKGVDIVASF
-699 DHSFADASTFKIV
+699 DHSFADSSALRLV
-712 FAGTVNETEITDVN
+712 LAGTINETEITDIN
-726 LPLGLPEEL
+726 LPAGLPESL
-735 FTEQDRSIIEKWQPK
+735 FTDQDRSIVEEWQPK

-756 GSYSRGFASLLVAV
+756 GTYSRGPASLLLAV
-770 HRYGEYTVVDGGK
+770 HRYGEYTVTEASQVT
-783 SQTYGAKYLTDANLS
+783 QTYGAKYLTDASLS
-798 LDMGKVGTFKVGANN
+798 VDVGKMGTFKIGANN
-813 LFNVKPDKNEIG
+813 LFDVKPDKNEIG
-825 QSRGGTI
+825 QARGGTI
-832 YDHDE
+832 LDHDG
-837 SLIVDSQGVF
+837 STIVDSPGVF

-852 SAPFGFNGGYY
+852 SAPFGINGGYY
-863 YVAYEYSF
+863 YLAYEYAF

>member
-1 MRKGIIT
+1 MKKGIIT
-8 GLATL
+8 GLTVL
-13 LVVALLSPLTQAYEL
+13 LFTALLSPLAQAFEL
-28 EKLVVVGSRF
+28 EKLVVLGSRF

-50 DVITEEEIV
+50 DVITEEEIA

-134 NTIPISAIK
+134 NTIPVSAIK
-143 RIEVLRE
+143 RIEVLRD

-163 VINIILKD
+163 VVNIVLKD

-178 ATAGQL
+178 ASVGQL

-198 GFSLGAESVVNVTL
+198 GFSLGGESVVNVTL

-227 DIQYPNAM
+227 DIQYRNSM
-235 CQDNIDNSPIGCL
+235 CQDNIDSSPTGCL
-248 SGAWE
+248 SDG
-253 YNDVNGNGRRDSE
+253 
-266 EPYTRRAKSP
+266 AKSP
-276 LTLTDSS
+276 LTLTDDS

-289 DIDRNAFRVGDADST
+289 DIDRGVFRVGDADST
-304 HVSFAL
+304 HVSFVA
-310 NMRGPVDFMDGEV
+310 NMRAPVDVMDGEI
-323 YSFFDLSKREN
+323 YSFFDLSVRDN
-334 ESGGVYR
+334 QGGGFYR
-341 RANQLDR
+341 QNRNGG

-353 DYPDGFL
+353 DFPDGFL
-360 PLINTS
+360 PLINTQ
-366 VSDFAFSAGFEG
+366 VNDYAFGAGFEG

-383 VRMDVSYVVGGNNF
+383 VKMDASYVVGGNTF
-397 SFEITDSHNASWVR
+397 AFEITNSQNASWVACR
-411 CHTGEAEQCLSGVD
+411 EKEDKSGCIEGVD
-425 YTGPIPLSAD
+425 YTGDAQTSAD
-435 AGELKLLQH
+435 AGELKLFQH
-444 TANLDFTAPFTFGNL
+444 TVNLDFTSPFTFGNL

-466 REEYEIVAGERYSY
+466 REEYEIAAGERYSY
-480 EDYDGPGGRGSPGI
+480 EDYDMPGGSPGGI

-499 FKPGNE
+499 FKPSNE
-505 LSESRDAFSA
+505 VSETRDAFSA

-553 GLSDSFALR
+553 ALSDSFALR

-580 NVSTQFNLNEQTGE
+580 NTSTQFNQGVLRT
-594 FDAFEVGTFRNDSAL
+594 VGTYRNDSDL
-609 ARMIGIPELKEETSR
+609 AKAIGVPELKEETSR

-631 FSPVPA
+631 FNPIPA
-637 LTITTDFYYILIDDR
+637 LTLTTDFYYITIDDR
-652 IILSG
+652 VILSG
-657 RISEGNEAIP
+657 RIEDEEGIP
-667 QSVRDSVGAQ
+667 DVIRQALRANDA

-682 MNAADTS
+682 MNAADT
-689 TRGMDVVASY
+689 TTKGVDIVASL
-699 DHSFADASTFKIV
+699 DHSFADSSTLRLV
-712 FAGTVNETEITDVN
+712 LAGTVNETEITDVN
-726 LPLGLPEEL
+726 LPSDLPASL
-735 FTEQDRSIIEKWQPK
+735 FTDQDRSIVEEWQPK

-756 GSYSRGFASLLVAV
+756 GSYSKGFASLLVAV
-770 HRYGEYTVVDGGK
+770 HRYGEYTVLDDGER
-783 SQTYGAKYLTDANLS
+783 QTYGAKYLTDASLS
-798 LDMGKVGTFKVGANN
+798 LDIGKLGTFIIGANN
-813 LFNVKPDKNEIG
+813 LFDVKPDKNKIG
-825 QSRGGTI
+825 QGRGGTI
-832 YDHDE
+832 YDHDG
-837 SLIVDSQGVF
+837 SPIVDSPGVF

-863 YVAYEYSF
+863 YLAYEYSF

>member
-1 MRKGIIT
+1 MRKGIIA

-13 LVVALLSPLTQAYEL
+13 LVAGLLSPLTNAFEL
-28 EKLVVVGSRF
+28 EKLVVLGSRF

-59 ATGQTEVGRVI
+59 ATGQTEVGRII

-134 NTIPISAIK
+134 NAIPVSAIK
-143 RIEVLRE
+143 RIEVLRD

-163 VINIILKD
+163 VINIVLKD

-184 YEGDGETLVASLNK
+184 YEGDGETLVASINK
-198 GFSLGAESVVNVTL
+198 GFSLGGESVVNVTL

-227 DIQYPNAM
+227 DIQYRGSM
-235 CQDNIDNSPIGCL
+235 CQDNIDGSPIGCL
-248 SGAWE
+248 SSAWS
-253 YNDVNGNGRRDSE
+253 YDDLNGDGRKNE
-266 EPYTRRAKSP
+266 NEPYTRRAKSP
-276 LTLTDSS
+276 LTLTDDP

-289 DIDRNAFRVGDADST
+289 SIDRDVFRVGDADST
-304 HVSFAL
+304 QVSFVT

-323 YSFFDLSKREN
+323 YSFFDLSIRDN
-334 ESGGVYR
+334 ESGGFYR
-341 RANQLDR
+341 QNRNGG

-360 PLINTS
+360 PLINTR
-366 VSDFAFSAGFEG
+366 VNDYAFGAGFEA

-383 VRMDVSYVVGGNNF
+383 VEMDLSYVVGGNTF
-397 SFEITDSHNASWVR
+397 AFEITDSQNASWVACR
-411 CHTGEAEQCLSGVD
+411 QKTDKSGCIEGVD
-425 YTGPIPLSAD
+425 YTGDAQTSAE
-435 AGELKLLQH
+435 AGELKLFQH
-444 TANLDFTAPFTFGNL
+444 TVNLDFTSPFSFGNF

-466 REEYEIVAGERYSY
+466 REKYQIVAGETYSW
-480 EDYDGPGGRGSPGI
+480 EDYDMPGGSPGGI

-499 FKPGNE
+499 FKPSNE
-505 LSESRDAFSA
+505 VSETRDAIGA
-515 YADAEFDVGEMLL
+515 YAETEFDLGDMLL

-553 GLSDSFALR
+553 ALSDSFALR

-580 NVSTQFNLNEQTGE
+580 NTSTQLNQGVLRT
-594 FDAFEVGTFRNDSAL
+594 VGTHRNDSNL
-609 ARMIGIPELKEETSR
+609 AKEIGVPELKEETSR

-631 FSPVPA
+631 FNPLPV
-637 LTITTDFYYILIDDR
+637 LTITTDFYHITIDDR
-652 IILSG
+652 VILSG
-657 RISEGNEAIP
+657 RIEDTEGIP
-667 QSVRDSVGAQ
+667 ESIRAVLRPDNS

-682 MNAADTS
+682 MNAADT
-689 TRGMDVVASY
+689 TTKGVDIVASL
-699 DHSFADASTFKIV
+699 DHSFADASALRLV
-712 FAGTVNETEITDVN
+712 LAGTVNETEITDVN
-726 LPLGLPEEL
+726 LPAGLPESL
-735 FTEQDRSIIEKWQPK
+735 FTDQDRSIVEEWQPK

-756 GSYSRGFASLLVAV
+756 GTYSRGPASLLIAV
-770 HRYGEYTVVDGGK
+770 HRYGEYTVTEANQDT
-783 SQTYGAKYLTDANLS
+783 QTFGAKYLTDASLS
-798 LDMGKVGTFKVGANN
+798 VDVGKMGTFKIGANN
-813 LFNVKPDKNEIG
+813 LFDVKPDKNTIG
-825 QSRGGTI
+825 QARGGTI
-832 YDHDE
+832 QDHDG
-837 SLIVDSQGVF
+837 SVIVDSPGVF

-863 YVAYEYSF
+863 YVAYEYAF

>member
-1 MRKGIIT
+1 MKKGIIA
-8 GLATL
+8 GFATL
-13 LVVALLSPLTQAYEL
+13 LFAALLSPLAQSFEL
-28 EKLVVVGSRF
+28 EKLVVLGSRF

-59 ATGQTEVGRVI
+59 ATGQTEVGRII

-134 NTIPISAIK
+134 NTIPVSAIK
-143 RIEVLRE
+143 RIEVLRD

-163 VINIILKD
+163 VINIVLKD

-178 ATAGQL
+178 ASAGQL

-198 GFSLGAESVVNVTL
+198 GFSLGGESVVNVTL

-227 DIQYPNAM
+227 DIHYPGTELLENPAV
-235 CQDNIDNSPIGCL
+235 CAGKSNCNQLAAPSDNNDNQKEIDL
-248 SGAWE
+248 
-253 YNDVNGNGRRDSE
+253 DRD
-266 EPYTRRAKSP
+266 
-276 LTLTDSS
+276 
-283 VNDPER
+283 
-289 DIDRNAFRVGDADST
+289 AFRVGDADST
-304 HVSFAL
+304 HVSFVA
-310 NMRGPVDFMDGEV
+310 NMKGPVDFMDGEV
-323 YSFFDLSKREN
+323 YSFFDLSVRDN
-334 ESGGVYR
+334 QSGGFYR

-348 NPAGS
+348 NPEGS

-360 PLINTS
+360 PLINTR
-366 VSDFAFSAGFEG
+366 VNDYAFGAGFEA
-378 DLTDS
+378 DLTDN
-383 VRMDVSYVVGGNNF
+383 VGMDLSYVVGGTTF
-397 SFEITDSHNASWVR
+397 AFEITDSHNASWVR
-411 CHTGEAEQCLSGVD
+411 CHTGDATDCLEGD
-425 YTGPIPLSAD
+425 YTGEIPSSAE
-435 AGELKLLQH
+435 AGELKLFQH
-444 TANLDFTAPFTFGNL
+444 TVNLDFTSPFSFGNF
-459 AWGGEYR
+459 AWGSEYR
-466 REEYEIVAGERYSY
+466 REKYEIVAGEPYSY
-480 EDYDGPGGRGSPGI
+480 LDYDKPGGGSGGI

-499 FKPGNE
+499 FKSSGE
-505 LSESRDAFSA
+505 VSETRDAFGA
-515 YADAEFDVGEMLL
+515 YAETEFDLGEMLL

-542 NTFNGKLSARA
+542 NTFNGKLSARVQLA
-553 GLSDSFALR
+553 EPLALR

-580 NVSTQFNLNEQTGE
+580 NISTQFRNVNGQQLA
-594 FDAFEVGTFRNDSAL
+594 FDVGTFRNDSDV
-609 ARMIGIPELKEETSR
+609 AREFGVPELKEETSR

-631 FSPVPA
+631 FNPIPS
-637 LTITTDFYYILIDDR
+637 LTITTDFYYITIDDR

-657 RISEGNEAIP
+657 TIGDDDVAVVSDAIK
-667 QSVRDSVGAQ
+667 QRLRNAGAETA
-677 QGQFF
+677 QFF
-682 MNAADTS
+682 MNAADT
-689 TRGMDVVASY
+689 TTKGMDIVASY
-699 DHSFADASTFKIV
+699 DHSFADRSTLNLV

-726 LPLGLPEEL
+726 LPLELPESL
-735 FTEQDRSIIEKWQPK
+735 FTAQDRSIVEEWQPK

-756 GSYSRGFASLLVAV
+756 GTYSRGPASLLVAV

-783 SQTYGAKYLTDANLS
+783 QTFGAKYLTDASLS
-798 LDMGKVGTFKVGANN
+798 VDVGKMGTFKVGANN
-813 LFNVKPDKNEIG
+813 LFDVKPDKNTIG
-825 QSRGGTI
+825 QARYGTI
-832 YDHDE
+832 YDHE
-837 SLIVDSQGVF
+837 GNLIVDSPGVF

-863 YVAYEYSF
+863 YLAYEYSF

>member
-1 MRKGIIT
+1 MKKGIIT
-8 GLATL
+8 GLAVLFVT
-13 LVVALLSPLTQAYEL
+13 ALLNPLAYAFEL

-38 EERSVSDSPVPV
+38 QERSVSDSPVPV
-50 DVITEEEIV
+50 DVITEEEIA

-70 QELIPSFNFS
+70 QELVPSFNFS

-113 HKSALIHV
+113 HKSALVHV

-134 NTIPISAIK
+134 NTIPVSAIK
-143 RIEVLRE
+143 RIEVLRD

-163 VINIILKD
+163 VINIVLKD

-178 ATAGQL
+178 ASAGQL
-184 YEGDGETLVASLNK
+184 YEGDGETLVASINK
-198 GFSLGAESVVNVTL
+198 GFSLGGESVVNVTL

-227 DIQYPNAM
+227 DIQYPGSECLDAERNTAS
-235 CQDNIDNSPIGCL
+235 CGSLSGPRTLSDNS
-248 SGAWE
+248 
-253 YNDVNGNGRRDSE
+253 VNN
-266 EPYTRRAKSP
+266 
-276 LTLTDSS
+276 
-283 VNDPER
+283 PER
-289 DIDRNAFRVGDADST
+289 SFDRDRFRIGDADST
-304 HVSFAL
+304 QVSFVL
-310 NMRGPVDFMDGEV
+310 NMRGPVDFMDGEI
-323 YSFFDLSKREN
+323 YSFFDLSTREN
-334 ESGGVYR
+334 ESGGFYR
-341 RANQLDR
+341 RANALSQ
-348 NPAGS
+348 NPTGS

-360 PLINTS
+360 PLIKTRIN
-366 VSDFAFSAGFEG
+366 DYAFGAGFEG

-383 VRMDVSYVVGGNNF
+383 VKMDASYVVGGNTF
-397 SFEITDSHNASWVR
+397 SFEIANSHNATWIVCKADPSL
-411 CHTGEAEQCLSGVD
+411 CIGAPED
-425 YTGPIPLSAD
+425 YGSSIPSSAD
-435 AGELKLLQH
+435 AGELKLFQH
-444 TANLDFTAPFTFGNL
+444 TVNLDFTTPLTFGNF

-466 REEYEIVAGERYSY
+466 REEYQIEAGEQYSY
-480 EDYDGPGGRGSPGI
+480 GNYLGDNNKGTVPGI

-499 FKPGNE
+499 FRPDNE
-505 LSESRDAFSA
+505 VSETRDAFSA

-553 GLSDSFALR
+553 ALSDSFSLR

-580 NVSTQFNLNEQTGE
+580 SISTQFNANDEGVFVPSQ
-594 FDAFEVGTFRNDSAL
+594 VRTFRNDSQVAKD
-609 ARMIGIPELKEETSR
+609 IGIPELKEETSR

-631 FSPVPA
+631 FSPTPA

-652 IILSG
+652 IVLPN
-657 RISEGNEAIP
+657 RISASDSDLSQTVKDILAQER
-667 QSVRDSVGAQ
+667 VRQA
-677 QGQFF
+677 QFF
-682 MNAADTS
+682 MNAADT
-689 TRGMDVVASY
+689 TTKGVDIVTSY
-699 DHSFADASTFKIV
+699 DHSFADSSTLKIV
-712 FAGTVNETEITDVN
+712 FAGTVNETEVTDTN
-726 LPLGLPEEL
+726 LPEL
-735 FTEQDRSIIEKWQPK
+735 LDEKFFDEQARSIIEEWQPK

-756 GSYSRGFASLLVAV
+756 GSYSRGFASVLLAV

-783 SQTYGAKYLTDANLS
+783 RQTYGAKYLTDANLS
-798 LDMGKVGTFKVGANN
+798 LELGRVGTLKVGANN
-813 LFNVKPDKNEIG
+813 LFDVKPDKNEIG
-825 QSRGGTI
+825 QSRGGKI

-837 SLIVDSQGVF
+837 FLIVDSPGVF

-852 SAPFGFNGGYY
+852 SAPFGINGGYY

>member
-1 MRKGIIT
+1 MRKGIIA
-8 GLATL
+8 GLAAL
-13 LVVALLSPLTQAYEL
+13 LVAGLLSPLTHAFEL
-28 EKLVVVGSRF
+28 EKLVVLGSRF

-59 ATGQTEVGRVI
+59 AAGQTEVGRII
-70 QELIPSFNFS
+70 QELVPSFNFS

-134 NTIPISAIK
+134 NAIPVSAIK
-143 RIEVLRE
+143 RIEVLRD

-163 VINIILKD
+163 VINIVLKD

-178 ATAGQL
+178 VSTGQL
-184 YEGDGETLVASLNK
+184 YEEDGETVVASVNK
-198 GFSLGAESVVNVTL
+198 GFSLGGDSVVNATL
-212 EVRDRKSS
+212 EVRERSRS
-220 NRAGLMG
+220 NRAGVMG
-227 DIQYPNAM
+227 DIQYPGSECIDADGNAAP
-235 CQDNIDNSPIGCL
+235 CGSL
-248 SGAWE
+248 SGP
-253 YNDVNGNGRRDSE
+253 R
-266 EPYTRRAKSP
+266 
-276 LTLTDSS
+276 TLSDSS

-289 DIDRNAFRVGDADST
+289 AFDRNRFRIGDADST
-304 HVSFAL
+304 HVSFVL
-310 NMRGPVDFMDGEV
+310 NMKAPVDLMDGEI
-323 YSFFDLSKREN
+323 YSFLDLSEREN
-334 ESGGVYR
+334 ESGGFYR
-341 RANQLDR
+341 RANQLNR

-353 DYPDGFL
+353 DYPHGFL
-360 PLINTS
+360 PLINTRIN
-366 VSDFAFSAGFEG
+366 DYAFGAGFEG

-383 VRMDVSYVVGGNNF
+383 VTMDASYVVGGNTF
-397 SFEITDSHNASWVR
+397 SFEITNSHNASWVT
-411 CHTGEAEQCLSGVD
+411 CHTGEAEKCLSDAD
-425 YTGPIPLSAD
+425 YTGPIPSSAD
-435 AGELKLLQH
+435 AGELKLFQH
-444 TANLDFTAPFTFGNL
+444 TVNLDFTTPFTFGNL
-459 AWGGEYR
+459 AWGGEFR
-466 REEYEIVAGERYSY
+466 QEEYEIVAGERYSY
-480 EDYDGPGGRGSPGI
+480 ADYDGPGSNGLAGI
-494 QVFPG
+494 QVFNG

-505 LSESRDAFSA
+505 LSETREAYSA

-553 GLSDSFALR
+553 ALSDSLALR

-580 NVSTQFNLNEQTGE
+580 NVSTQFNLNPDTGE
-594 FDAFEVGTFRNDSAL
+594 FEGYEVGTFRNDSDL
-609 ARMIGIPELKEETSR
+609 ARTIGIPELKEETSR

-631 FSPVPA
+631 FRPVPA
-637 LTITTDFYYILIDDR
+637 FTITTDFYYILIDDR

-657 RISEGNEAIP
+657 RIRENNEAIP

-677 QGQFF
+677 QAQFF
-682 MNAADTS
+682 MNAADT
-689 TRGMDVVASY
+689 TTKGMDVVASY
-699 DHSFADASTFKIV
+699 DHSFADSSVLKIV

-726 LPLGLPEEL
+726 LPLGLPGEL
-735 FTEQDRSIIEKWQPK
+735 FTEQDRSIVEEWQPK

-756 GSYSRGFASLLVAV
+756 GSYSKGLASLLVAV

-783 SQTYGAKYLTDANLS
+783 RQTFGAKYITDANLS
-798 LDMGKVGTFKVGANN
+798 LALGRIGTLKVGANN
-813 LFNVKPDKNEIG
+813 LFDVKPDKNEIG

-832 YDHDE
+832 YDHDG
-837 SLIVDSQGVF
+837 SLIVDSPGVF

-863 YVAYEYSF
+863 YLAYEYSF

>member
-1 MRKGIIT
+1 MKKGIIA
-8 GLATL
+8 GLAAL
-13 LVVALLSPLTQAYEL
+13 LVTGLLSPLTNAFEL
-28 EKLVVVGSRF
+28 EKLVVLGSRF

-134 NTIPISAIK
+134 NTIPVSAIK
-143 RIEVLRE
+143 RIEVLRD
-150 GASAQ
+150 GSSAQ

-163 VINIILKD
+163 VINIVLKD

-178 ATAGQL
+178 ASAGQL
-184 YEGDGETLVASLNK
+184 SEGDGETLVASINK
-198 GFSLGAESVVNVTL
+198 GFSLGGESVVNATL
-212 EVRDRKSS
+212 EVRDRGRS
-220 NRAGLMG
+220 NRAGVMG
-227 DIQYPNAM
+227 DIQYPDTELVPNPSECEGIDDCHKLAIPSGSN
-235 CQDNIDNSPIGCL
+235 DN
-248 SGAWE
+248 E
-253 YNDVNGNGRRDSE
+253 
-266 EPYTRRAKSP
+266 K
-276 LTLTDSS
+276 
-283 VNDPER
+283 ER
-289 DIDRNAFRVGDADST
+289 SFDRNRFRTGDADST
-304 HVSFAL
+304 HVSFVL
-310 NMRGPVDFMDGEV
+310 NMRAPVDLMDGEI
-323 YSFFDLSKREN
+323 YSFFDLSRREN
-334 ESGGVYR
+334 ESGGFYR
-341 RANQLDR
+341 RANQLGN

-360 PLINTS
+360 PLINTQ
-366 VSDFAFSAGFEG
+366 VNDYAFGAGFEG

-383 VRMDVSYVVGGNNF
+383 VKMDASYVVGGNTF
-397 SFEITDSHNASWVR
+397 SFEITNSHNASWVR
-411 CHTGEAEQCLSGVD
+411 CHTGEAEECLSDAD
-425 YTGPIPLSAD
+425 YTGSIPLSAD
-435 AGELKLLQH
+435 AGELKLFQH
-444 TANLDFTAPFTFGNL
+444 TVNLDFTTPFTFGNL

-466 REEYEIVAGERYSY
+466 REEYEIEAGERYSY
-480 EDYDGPGGRGSPGI
+480 EDYDGPGGRGISGI

-499 FKPGNE
+499 FKPSNE
-505 LSESRDAFSA
+505 VSETRDAFSA

-553 GLSDSFALR
+553 ALSDSFALR

-580 NVSTQFNLNEQTGE
+580 NISTQFNLNEETNT
-594 FDAFEVGTFRNDSAL
+594 FEPSQVGTFRNDSNVAEAL
-609 ARMIGIPELKEETSR
+609 GVPELEEETSR

-631 FSPVPA
+631 FNPVPA

-652 IILSG
+652 VILSG
-657 RISEGNEAIP
+657 RIGDDEVAVVSQSIKDRLVSAGAEEA
-667 QSVRDSVGAQ
+667 
-677 QGQFF
+677 QFF
-682 MNAADTS
+682 MNAADT
-689 TRGMDVVASY
+689 TTKGVDIVASF
-699 DHSFADASTFKIV
+699 DHSFADTSTLKIV

-726 LPLGLPEEL
+726 LPLDLPEEL
-735 FTEQDRSIIEKWQPK
+735 FTAQDRSILEEWQPK

-756 GSYSRGFASLLVAV
+756 GSYSKGFASLLVAV
-770 HRYGEYTVVDGGK
+770 HRYGEYTVLDGRQR
-783 SQTYGAKYLTDANLS
+783 QTYGAKYITDANLS
-798 LDMGKVGTFKVGANN
+798 LELGKIGTLKVGANN
-813 LFNVKPDKNEIG
+813 LFDVKPDKNRIG
-825 QSRGGTI
+825 QSRFGTI
-832 YDHDE
+832 YDHDG
-837 SLIVDSQGVF
+837 SLIVDSPGVF

-863 YVAYEYSF
+863 YLAYEYSF

>member
-1 MRKGIIT
+1 MRKGIIA

-13 LVVALLSPLTQAYEL
+13 LVAGLLSPLTNAFEL
-28 EKLVVVGSRF
+28 EKLVVLGSRF

-59 ATGQTEVGRVI
+59 ATGQTEVGRII

-134 NTIPISAIK
+134 NAIPVSAIK
-143 RIEVLRE
+143 RIEVLRD

-184 YEGDGETLVASLNK
+184 YEGDGETLVASINK
-198 GFSLGAESVVNVTL
+198 GFSLGGESVVNVTL
-212 EVRDRKSS
+212 EVRDRKNS
-220 NRAGLMG
+220 NRAGVMG
-227 DIQYPNAM
+227 DIHYPNTET
-235 CQDNIDNSPIGCL
+235 IP
-248 SGAWE
+248 
-253 YNDVNGNGRRDSE
+253 
-266 EPYTRRAKSP
+266 
-276 LTLTDSS
+276 DSS
-283 VNDPER
+283 VCAGKSNCNQLAAPSDTNDNQKELDLDR
-289 DIDRNAFRVGDADST
+289 DAFRVGDADST
-304 HVSFAL
+304 HVSFVT
-310 NMRGPVDFMDGEV
+310 NMRGPVDFMNGEI
-323 YSFFDLSKREN
+323 YSFFDLSVRDN
-334 ESGGVYR
+334 ESGGFYR

-360 PLINTS
+360 PLIKTRIN
-366 VSDFAFSAGFEG
+366 DYAFGAGFES

-383 VRMDVSYVVGGNNF
+383 VEMDLSYVVGGNTF
-397 SFEITDSHNASWVR
+397 AFEITDSHNASWVACR
-411 CHTGEAEQCLSGVD
+411 ESMDKSGCIPEVD
-425 YTGPIPLSAD
+425 YTGNAQTSAD
-435 AGELKLLQH
+435 SGELKLFQH
-444 TANLDFTAPFTFGNL
+444 TVNLDFTSPLSFGSF

-466 REEYEIVAGERYSY
+466 REKYDIVAGEPYSY
-480 EDYDGPGGRGSPGI
+480 LDYDGPSGNGSGGI

-499 FKPGNE
+499 FKPSNE
-505 LSESRDAFSA
+505 LSETRDAFGA
-515 YADAEFDVGEMLL
+515 YAETELDLGEILL

-553 GLSDSFALR
+553 ALSDSFALR

-580 NVSTQFNLNEQTGE
+580 NVSTQFNRNADTGE
-594 FDAFEVGTFRNDSAL
+594 FEAFEVGTFRNDSNVAEAL
-609 ARMIGIPELKEETSR
+609 GVPELKEETSR
-624 NFSAGFV
+624 NFSGGFV
-631 FSPVPA
+631 FNPFPA

-652 IILSG
+652 VILSG
-657 RISEGNEAIP
+657 RIGDDRVAVVSEAIKE
-667 QSVRDSVGAQ
+667 RLRNAGAEQ
-677 QGQFF
+677 AQFF
-682 MNAADTS
+682 MNAADTT
-689 TRGMDVVASY
+689 TRGVDIVASFN
-699 DHSFADASTFKIV
+699 HSFADSSTLNLV

-726 LPLGLPEEL
+726 LPIDVPEEL
-735 FTEQDRSIIEKWQPK
+735 FTEQDRSIVEEWQPK

-756 GSYSRGFASLLVAV
+756 GTYSRGPASLLVAV
-770 HRYGEYTVVDGGK
+770 HRYGEYTVVDGS
-783 SQTYGAKYLTDANLS
+783 SQTYGAKYLTDASLS
-798 LDMGKVGTFKVGANN
+798 VDVGKVGTFKIGANN
-813 LFNVKPDKNEIG
+813 LFDVKPDKNEIG

-832 YDHDE
+832 YDHNGN
-837 SLIVDSQGVF
+837 LIVDSPGVF

-852 SAPFGFNGGYY
+852 SVPFGFNGGYY
-863 YVAYEYSF
+863 YAAYEYSF

>member
-1 MRKGIIT
+1 MEMKKGIIA

-13 LVVALLSPLTQAYEL
+13 LVAGLLSPLTNAIEL
-28 EKLVVVGSRF
+28 EKLVVLGSRF
-38 EERSVSDSPVPV
+38 QERSVSDSPVPV

-134 NTIPISAIK
+134 NTIPVSAIK
-143 RIEVLRE
+143 RIEVLRD
-150 GASAQ
+150 GSSAQ

-163 VINIILKD
+163 VINIVLKD
-171 GYDGKIT
+171 GYDGKV
-178 ATAGQL
+178 AASVGQL
-184 YEGDGETLVASLNK
+184 YEGDGETIVASINK
-198 GFSLGAESVVNVTL
+198 GFSLGGESVVNATL
-212 EVRDRKSS
+212 EVRDRSSS
-220 NRAGLMG
+220 NRAGVMG
-227 DIQYPNAM
+227 DIQYPG
-235 CQDNIDNSPIGCL
+235 SECL
-248 SGAWE
+248 DG
-253 YNDVNGNGRRDSE
+253 NGNTAPCGSLS
-266 EPYTRRAKSP
+266 SP
-276 LTLTDSS
+276 RKLSAS
-283 VNDPER
+283 NVNDPER
-289 DIDRNAFRVGDADST
+289 VFDRDRFRVGDADST
-304 HVSFAL
+304 HVSFVL

-323 YSFFDLSKREN
+323 YSFFDLSTREN
-334 ESGGVYR
+334 ESGGFYR

-360 PLINTS
+360 PLINTRIN
-366 VSDFAFSAGFEG
+366 DYAFGAGFEG

-383 VRMDVSYVVGGNNF
+383 VKMDASYVVGGNTF

-411 CHTGEAEQCLSGVD
+411 CHTGEAEQCLSDAD
-425 YTGPIPLSAD
+425 YTGSIPLSAD
-435 AGELKLLQH
+435 AGELKLFQH
-444 TANLDFTAPFTFGNL
+444 TVNLDFTAPFMFGNL

-499 FKPGNE
+499 FKPSNE
-505 LSESRDAFSA
+505 LSEARDAFSA

-553 GLSDSFALR
+553 ALSDSFSLR

-580 NVSTQFNLNEQTGE
+580 NVSTQFNLNPDTGE
-594 FDAFEVGTFRNDSAL
+594 FDAFEVGTFRNDSDL

-631 FSPVPA
+631 FTPLPA

-667 QSVRDSVGAQ
+667 QSVRDSIGIQ

-682 MNAADTS
+682 MNAADT
-689 TRGMDVVASY
+689 TTKGVDVVASF
-699 DHSFADASTFKIV
+699 DHSFADSSTLNIV
-712 FAGTVNETEITDVN
+712 LAGTVNETEITDVN

-735 FTEQDRSIIEKWQPK
+735 FTEQDRSIVEEWQPK

-756 GSYSRGFASLLVAV
+756 GSYSKGFASLLVAV
-770 HRYGEYTVVDGGK
+770 HRYGEYTVLDGGNR
-783 SQTYGAKYLTDANLS
+783 QTYGAKYLTDANLS
-798 LDMGKVGTFKVGANN
+798 LNLGKVGTVKVGANN
-813 LFNVKPDKNEIG
+813 LFDVKPDKNEIG
-825 QSRGGTI
+825 QSRGGKI
-832 YDHDE
+832 YDHDG
-837 SLIVDSQGVF
+837 SLIVDSPGVF

-863 YVAYEYSF
+863 YVTYEYSF

>member
-1 MRKGIIT
+1 MKKGIIA
-8 GLATL
+8 GLAAL
-13 LVVALLSPLTQAYEL
+13 LVTGLLSPLTNAFEL
-28 EKLVVVGSRF
+28 EKLVVLGSRF

-134 NTIPISAIK
+134 NTIPVSAIK
-143 RIEVLRE
+143 RIEVLRD

-163 VINIILKD
+163 VVNIVLKD

-184 YEGDGETLVASLNK
+184 YEGDGETLVASINK
-198 GFSLGAESVVNVTL
+198 GFSLGGESVVNVTL

-227 DIQYPNAM
+227 DIQYRNSM

-248 SGAWE
+248 SDG
-253 YNDVNGNGRRDSE
+253 
-266 EPYTRRAKSP
+266 AKSP
-276 LTLTDSS
+276 LTLTDDS

-289 DIDRNAFRVGDADST
+289 DIDRSVFRVGDADST
-304 HVSFAL
+304 HVSFIA

-323 YSFFDLSKREN
+323 YSFFDLSVREN
-334 ESGGVYR
+334 QGGGFYR
-341 RANQLDR
+341 QNRNGG

-353 DYPDGFL
+353 DFPDGFL
-360 PLINTS
+360 PLINTQ
-366 VSDFAFSAGFEG
+366 VNDYAFGAGFEG

-383 VRMDVSYVVGGNNF
+383 VKMDASYVVGGNTF
-397 SFEITDSHNASWVR
+397 AFEITNSQNASWVACR
-411 CHTGEAEQCLSGVD
+411 EKEDKSGCIEGVD
-425 YTGPIPLSAD
+425 YTGDAQTSAD
-435 AGELKLLQH
+435 AGELKLFQH
-444 TANLDFTAPFTFGNL
+444 TVNLDFTSPFTFGNL

-466 REEYEIVAGERYSY
+466 REKYEIETGEIYSY
-480 EDYDGPGGRGSPGI
+480 EDYDMPGGSPGGI

-499 FKPGNE
+499 FKPSNE
-505 LSESRDAFSA
+505 VSETRDAFSA

-553 GLSDSFALR
+553 ALADSFALR

-580 NVSTQFNLNEQTGE
+580 NTSTQFNQGVLRT
-594 FDAFEVGTFRNDSAL
+594 VGTYRNDSDL
-609 ARMIGIPELKEETSR
+609 AKAIGVPELKEETSR

-631 FSPVPA
+631 FNPIPA
-637 LTITTDFYYILIDDR
+637 LTLTTDFYYITIDDR
-652 IILSG
+652 VILSG
-657 RISEGNEAIP
+657 RIEDEEGIP
-667 QSVRDSVGAQ
+667 DVIRQALRANDA

-682 MNAADTS
+682 MNAADT
-689 TRGMDVVASY
+689 TTKGVDIVASLN
-699 DHSFADASTFKIV
+699 HSFADSSTLRLV
-712 FAGTVNETEITDVN
+712 LAGTVNETEITDVN
-726 LPLGLPEEL
+726 LPSDLPASL
-735 FTEQDRSIIEKWQPK
+735 FTDQDRSIVEEWQPK

-756 GSYSRGFASLLVAV
+756 STYSKGFASLLVAV
-770 HRYGEYTVVDGGK
+770 HRYGEYTVVDGGER
-783 SQTYGAKYLTDANLS
+783 QTYGAKYLTDASLS
-798 LDMGKVGTFKVGANN
+798 LDIGRLGTFTIGANN
-813 LFNVKPDKNEIG
+813 LFDVKPDKNEIG
-825 QSRGGTI
+825 QGRGGTI
-832 YDHDE
+832 YDHDG
-837 SLIVDSQGVF
+837 SLIVDSPGVF

-863 YVAYEYSF
+863 YMAYEYSF